1 MTVSLQIMKEKKMPF
16 EDEWGHDP
24 SVQSMRRVF
33 SLMGDAQQELL
44 RRLNFSLFDQ
54 RLRHVR
60 RQALELF
67 ERAWPLAI
75 RQGMIMSEKDAA
87 PLYIHCLARAL
98 SLVGVE
104 VPGALL
110 PGDEKI
116 IRFLQEK
123 LP

>member
-1 MTVSLQIMKEKKMPF
+1 MSKHDQNEKKTPF

-44 RRLNFSLFDQ
+44 RRLNISLFDQ
-54 RLRHVR
+54 RLRRVR

-67 ERAWPLAI
+67 ERAWPLAV
-75 RQGMIMSEKDAA
+75 RQGMIMSEKDSA
-87 PLYIHCLARAL
+87 PIYIHCLARAL

-104 VPGALL
+104 VPRELL
-110 PGDEKI
+110 PSDEKI

>member
-1 MTVSLQIMKEKKMPF
+1 MSKHDRNKKKTPL

-24 SVQSMRRVF
+24 SVQSMRLVF
-33 SLMGDAQQELL
+33 SFMGEAQQELL
-44 RRLNFSLFDQ
+44 RRLNISLFDQ
-54 RLRHVR
+54 RLRRVR

-67 ERAWPLAI
+67 ERAWPLAV

-104 VPGALL
+104 VPGELL
-110 PGDEKI
+110 PSDEKI

>member
-1 MTVSLQIMKEKKMPF
+1 MNKHDRNEKKTPS

-33 SLMGDAQQELL
+33 SYMEEAQQELL
-44 RRLNFSLFDQ
+44 RRLTISLFDQ
-54 RLRHVR
+54 RLRHSR
-60 RQALELF
+60 EKALELF
-67 ERAWPLAI
+67 EQAWPLAI
-75 RQGMIMSEKDAA
+75 RQGMIISEKDAA

-110 PGDEKI
+110 PRDEKI

>member
-1 MTVSLQIMKEKKMPF
+1 MNKYDQNEKKMPF
-16 EDEWGHDP
+16 EDEWGYDP

-33 SLMGDAQQELL
+33 SLMGEAQQELL
-44 RRLNFSLFDQ
+44 RRLNISLFDQ
-54 RLRHVR
+54 RLRRVR

-87 PLYIHCLARAL
+87 PIYIHCLARAL

-104 VPGALL
+104 VPNELL
-110 PGDEKI
+110 PKDEKI
-116 IRFLQEK
+116 IHFLQEK

>member
-1 MTVSLQIMKEKKMPF
+1 MSKHDRNEKKTPF

-24 SVQSMRRVF
+24 SVQRLRRVF
-33 SLMGDAQQELL
+33 SFIGDAQQELL
-44 RRLNFSLFDQ
+44 RRLNISLFDQ
-54 RLRHVR
+54 RLRRVR

-67 ERAWPLAI
+67 ERAWPLAV

-87 PLYIHCLARAL
+87 PIYIHCLARAL

-110 PGDEKI
+110 PSDEKI